1 MATPNYRHQKKQR
14 EEAKKKKKEEK
25 LRRRSEK
32 TDKATEPGPE
42 LPGTG

>member
-25 LRRRSEK
+25 QRRRSEK
-32 TDKATEPGPE
+32 TDKATEPAPE
-42 LPGTG
+42 LPRTG